1 MIRLGRSS
9 DLWDPVSL
17 TGAAAPNFRNPG
29 LHVIKRASTRVVV
42 KPVTSFGEIARLG
55 GAYVCLAS
63 DPTRG
68 YAVLGTSCAEAV
80 AAGVLGRKVVFD
92 LHPTLTL
99 DPRNATVS
107 VAGRRRLP
115 DVDFDARSRF
125 VDHSLD
131 VLVFA
136 CPSAAERGFG
146 ILGITS
152 TADHPLV
159 GMGFS
164 GHAGVIPLRLPTEAA
179 AYIAANPEGYSVV
192 TARTYVA
199 SSKTNAVLL
208 DAVEKDLLSD
218 DEAADYIRAAI
229 AVTRPSFAGISSFQA
244 LLPLFFSQSSLGEY
258 VGLGDVPYF
267 TDYGAWREMNPATRD
282 PNMRMGHAPEVGT
295 TCPAWFC
302 LKALP
307 ARLLTSVAGG
317 APGRVRLPHTGSSA
331 PSADGRV
338 TLIFPDCIAPDLSLF
353 ASTVENA
360 TALNASSD
368 DTTVPMAISGTPS
381 WSSLATVYGAD
392 VHSGVLGVHNS
403 PGNFAFPFR
412 GGFAYVPSAQLPR
425 FIEGRDIRDYWLGV
439 LPSLTYDSNLA
450 LRGPESFSFTAN
462 VDIEAAVGR
471 AMTGQI
477 PYAGYAAALAG
488 TDVATIGAALDGSM
502 TKSRVIGASWTSV
515 EWSCYKL
522 AHDYGEALMSNAYTI
537 AKSA

>member
-17 TGAAAPNFRNPG
+17 TGVAAPNFRNPG
-29 LHVIKRASTRVVV
+29 LHVIKRAGTRVVV
-42 KPVTSFGEIARLG
+42 KPVASFGEIARLG

-63 DPTRG
+63 DPTCG
-68 YAVLGTSCAEAV
+68 YTVLGASCAEAV
-80 AAGVLGRKVVFD
+80 AAGVLGGKVVFD

-107 VAGRRRLP
+107 AAGQKRLP
-115 DVDFDARSRF
+115 DIDFAARSRF

-146 ILGITS
+146 ILGVTS

-164 GHAGVIPLRLPTEAA
+164 GHAGVIPLRLPTQAA
-179 AYIAANPEGYSVV
+179 NYIAANPEGYSVV

-199 SSKTNAVLL
+199 SSKTNAALL

-229 AVTRPSFAGISSFQA
+229 AVTRPSFAGTSSFRA

-267 TDYGAWREMNPATRD
+267 VDHGAWRTVNPSHD
-282 PNMRMGHAPEVGT
+282 PNIRMGVKPDVGT

-307 ARLLTSVAGG
+307 ARLLTSIGGG
-317 APGRVRLPHTGSSA
+317 APGRVRLPHVGSSA
-331 PSADGRV
+331 PSADGRI
-338 TLIFPDCIAPDLSLF
+338 TLIFPDCIAPDLTLF
-353 ASTVENA
+353 GSTVANA
-360 TALNASSD
+360 TALNASSS
-368 DTTVPMAISGTPS
+368 DTAAPMAISGTPS
-381 WSSLATVYGAD
+381 WISLTTIYGTD
-392 VHSGVLGVHNS
+392 VHSGVLGAHNS
-403 PGNFAFPFR
+403 PSNFAFPRR
-412 GGFAYVPSAQLPR
+412 GGLAYVPSAQLPR

-450 LRGPESFSFTAN
+450 LRRPESFSFTAN
-462 VDIEAAVGR
+462 VDVEAAVGL
-471 AMTGQI
+471 AMVGQI
-477 PYAGYAAALAG
+477 PYAGYAAIAAG
-488 TDVATIGAALDGSM
+488 TDVAMIGAALDGSM
-502 TKSRVIGASWTSV
+502 TKSRIIGASWTSV